1 MASELSCLKCGHRMP
16 LDPESPEADLRC
28 GACESEHRYRLF
40 PAFGREI
47 KPGRQADSIVSEG
60 EGSCFFHP
68 KKRAQIPCD
77 LCGRF
82 LCALC
87 DLDLAGRHLCTHCLP
102 TAQKEGALAFLDRE
116 RFIPHSAGTLLVVAG
131 LLILPLAILAAPVAI
146 YFAARTLRGET
157 GLTGGGRWQAAV
169 VIVLA
174 LGEFAGSSFV
184 VYNAFIAP

>member
-16 LDPESPEADLRC
+16 VDPDPPEAVLRC
-28 GACESEHRYRLF
+28 RACEIEQSYRLF
-40 PAFGREI
+40 PALGREI
-47 KPGRQADSIVSEG
+47 QPGRQAESIVSEG

-87 DLDLAGRHLCTHCLP
+87 DLELAGRHLCTNCLP
-102 TAQKEGALAFLDRE
+102 TAQKEGGLTFLDRQ
-116 RFIPHSAGTLLVVAG
+116 RFIPISAATLLVVAG

-146 YFAARTLRGET
+146 YFASRTLRGET
-157 GLTGGGRWQAAV
+157 GLTGGGRWQASV

-174 LGEFAGSSFV
+174 LGEFAGSSFLV
-184 VYNAFIAP
+184 FNAFFAR